1 MAMRI
6 ALDAMGGD
14 KAPVAIVD
22 GAVEAAAEAGG
33 RFELILVG
41 RQDELER
48 YISES
53 GFSTGNIE
61 IVHAPDIIG
70 MSESPAT
77 AIRRKRESSIAIAT
91 RLHKEGVADAVVSA
105 GNTGAAVASSLLSLG
120 RIPGIDRPAIA
131 IFYPSRNGGTIVL
144 DGGANSDNVPKHLE
158 QFAYMGAAYAEL
170 FLMRKNPKIG
180 LLNIGEESS
189 KGSELTREAHKL
201 LAASGLNFAGN
212 VEGKDVIAGTVDVVV
227 TDGFTG
233 NVLLKFAES
242 IAHYFGSLMKEGIA
256 GSMRA
261 KIGAGFMKPV
271 LRMMEKTLDYAEY
284 GGMPLLG
291 IDGVTIIGHGGS
303 SAKAIKNAIL
313 AAERF
318 VELDV
323 NSSIKDR
330 IKDGK

>member
-14 KAPVAIVD
+14 KAPEAIVD
-22 GAVEAAAEAGG
+22 GAFEAAQEADG

-41 RQDELER
+41 RKDALER

-53 GFSTGNIE
+53 GYSTENIE

-77 AIRRKRESSIAIAT
+77 AIRRKREASIVVAT
-91 RLHKEGVADAVVSA
+91 RLHKEGRADAVVSA

-120 RIPGIDRPAIA
+120 RMPGIDRPAIA
-131 IFYPSRNGGTIVL
+131 LFFPSRNGGTIVL
-144 DGGANSDNVPKHLE
+144 DGGANSDNVPMHLE
-158 QFAYMGAAYAEL
+158 QFGYMGAAYAEL
-170 FLMRKNPKIG
+170 ILGRIDPKVG

-189 KGSELTREAHKL
+189 KGSELTREAHEL
-201 LAASGLNFAGN
+201 LAASGLNFTGN
-212 VEGKDVIAGTVDVVV
+212 VEGRDVIAGKVDVVV

-242 IAHYFGSLMKEGIA
+242 IAHYFGSVIKEGIA
-256 GSMRA
+256 GSLRA
-261 KIGAGFMKPV
+261 KVGGMFLKPV
-271 LRMMEKTLDYAEY
+271 LSNMGKSLDYAEY

-303 SAKAIKNAIL
+303 GAKAVKNAVL

-318 VELDV
+318 VELGV
-323 NSSIKDR
+323 NESIKDR
-330 IKDGK
+330 IKETQ